1 MSKSPGR
8 PSGESDTRQQLIEAA
23 RSLFIDNP
31 YRQVSVRQI
40 ARDAGVDAALVRY
53 YFGNKAGLF
62 EAVLRETIE
71 PMVAAFQAVLQDKNP
86 KTLESMTHIYYRTIV
101 RQAPGMPR
109 MVIRVLS
116 DPADHEPF
124 SIMFRVFSRVLELSR
139 SWVNS
144 SLASVLRPDIE
155 PELARLSFVSLTVF
169 PLIAPPVLMAKFGF
183 TPTDDNLERLAE
195 HNRKVLTGGI
205 LTTSAGDQAE

>member
-23 RSLFIDNP
+23 RTLFIDNP

-40 ARDAGVDAALVRY
+40 ARDARVDAALVRY

-71 PMVAAFQAVLQDKNP
+71 PMVAAFQAVLKDKNP
-86 KTLESMTHIYYRTIV
+86 ETLDDMTHIYYRTII

-109 MVIRVLS
+109 MVIRILS
-116 DPADHEPF
+116 NPADQEPF
-124 SIMFRVFSRVLELSR
+124 GIMFRVFSRVLELSR
-139 SWVNS
+139 SWVND
-144 SLASVLRPDIE
+144 SLANILRPDMD
-155 PELARLSFVSLTVF
+155 PEMARLSFVSLTIF

-183 TPTDDNLERLAE
+183 IPSAENLEQLAE
-195 HNRKVLTGGI
+195 HNRKVLSGGI
-205 LTTSAGDQAE
+205 LKGEFAE

>member
-23 RSLFIDNP
+23 RTLFIDNP

-40 ARDAGVDAALVRY
+40 ARDANVDAALVRY

-71 PMVAAFQAVLQDKNP
+71 PMVAAFQAVLKDKTP
-86 KTLESMTHIYYRTIV
+86 ETLDDMTHIYYRTII

-109 MVIRVLS
+109 MVIRILS
-116 DPADHEPF
+116 NPADQEPF
-124 SIMFRVFSRVLELSR
+124 GIMFRVVSRVLELSR
-139 SWVNS
+139 SWVNDA
-144 SLASVLRPDIE
+144 LTNILRPDIN
-155 PELARLSFVSLTVF
+155 PEMARLSFVSLTIF

-183 TPTDDNLERLAE
+183 IPNAENLEQLAE
-195 HNRKVLTGGI
+195 HNRKVLSGGI
-205 LTTSAGDQAE
+205 LKGEFAE